1 MNQSELIAKTA
12 AVSGLKRADVEH
24 VLKVAAD
31 VITTTLAEGESV
43 ALPGLGKLH
52 VKAKAAREGRNPK
65 TGEPVAIP
73 ARKAPAFTAAKVLK
87 DAINL

>member
-1 MNQSELIAKTA
+1 MNQTELIAKTA
-12 AVSGLKRADVEH
+12 AVAGMKRNDVEH
-24 VLKVAAD
+24 VLKTAAD
-31 VITTTLAEGESV
+31 VVAATLAEGEDV
-43 ALPGLGKLH
+43 VLPGLGKLH

-73 ARKAPAFTAAKVLK
+73 ARKAPAFNAAKALK

>member
-12 AVSGLKRADVEH
+12 TIAGMKRNDVEH
-24 VLKVAAD
+24 ALKIAAD
-31 VITTTLAEGESV
+31 VVAATLAEGEAV
-43 ALPGLGKLH
+43 VLPGLGKLH
-52 VKAKAAREGRNPK
+52 VKARAAREGRNPK

-73 ARKAPAFTAAKVLK
+73 ARKAPAFSAAKALK